1 MQNSS
6 SFSESKESLLTDS
19 KETLDLEL
27 CLNDPIIQKMLTG
40 SSIDYND
47 PTEIER
53 LNRMTKML
61 KSSKKYRRLSVESAN
76 HKWANELDEWSVGD
90 HENSEFLSQDSKCIS
105 RSSTISSERQSK
117 VRFSDSVEVIYCQLQ
132 SNPTLLEKL
141 AKAVKKMKNLV

>member
-27 CLNDPIIQKMLTG
+27 CLNDPIIQKMLVG

-53 LNRMTKML
+53 LNRMTMML
-61 KSSKKYRRLSVESAN
+61 KSSKKYKRLSVESAN
-76 HKWANELDEWSVGD
+76 HKWAIEFDERD